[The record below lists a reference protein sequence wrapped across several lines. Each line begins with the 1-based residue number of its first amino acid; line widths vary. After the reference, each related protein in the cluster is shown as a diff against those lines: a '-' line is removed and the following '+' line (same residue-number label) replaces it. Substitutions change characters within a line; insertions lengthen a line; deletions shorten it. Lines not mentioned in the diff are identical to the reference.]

1 MTLSAQERVHLV
13 RLATDRPEQYLCDTD
28 SAIAKRVLNKLVNK
42 GMATWEAPKWRPTEQ
57 GLLLANQI
65 F

>member
-28 SAIAKRVLNKLVNK
+28 SAISKRVLNSLVRK
-42 GMATWEAPKWRPTEQ
+42 GMATFDQSRWSLTQDGSTVASR
-57 GLLLANQI
+57 L